1 MCQQA
6 AELYLKGL
14 LTLHGVEPP
23 RTHDLVNLWRRG
35 VSVDQK
41 VSPLEDSCRILTE
54 YYIETRYPP
63 EVKSYGRDKAEEAVK
78 LASEV
83 EDLVMRLR
91 KEAKTSGRSE
101 N

>member
-1 MCQQA
+1 
-6 AELYLKGL
+6 
-14 LTLHGVEPP
+14 
-23 RTHDLVNLWRRG
+23 
-35 VSVDQK
+35 
-41 VSPLEDSCRILTE
+41 LTE

-101 N
+101 NWNAKIIRSGSAAGRAAAGVKTG